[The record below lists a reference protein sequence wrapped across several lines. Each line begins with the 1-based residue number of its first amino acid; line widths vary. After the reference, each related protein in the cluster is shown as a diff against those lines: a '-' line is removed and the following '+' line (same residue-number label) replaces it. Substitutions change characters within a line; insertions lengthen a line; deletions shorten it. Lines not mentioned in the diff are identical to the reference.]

1 MSIFNTDPIS
11 RVPFDAKTM
20 ASWEQYGGLGR
31 INGWWEYLNPD
42 IDFSSISKQTLDEII
57 DNVLVY
63 IYYYAKLGIN
73 QTQLNK
79 FQIGIS
85 TLLFG
90 VTSKNFRDK
99 GAEDVMDYVIKEF
112 EKRGFEVIHN
122 PNDARIII
130 GWYKAIY

>member
-1 MSIFNTDPIS
+1 MSIFNTDPAT

-20 ASWEQYGGLGR
+20 ASWEQHEGLGR
-31 INGWWEYLNPD
+31 INGWWEYSEPN
-42 IDFSSISKQTLDEII
+42 IDLSSISKSSLDEII

-73 QTQLNK
+73 ELQLNK

-99 GAEDVMDYVIKEF
+99 GAEQLMDYVVGEF
-112 EKRGFEVIHN
+112 EKRGFEVVHN
-122 PNDARIII
+122 PGDAKMVI
-130 GWYKAIY
+130 GWYKSIY